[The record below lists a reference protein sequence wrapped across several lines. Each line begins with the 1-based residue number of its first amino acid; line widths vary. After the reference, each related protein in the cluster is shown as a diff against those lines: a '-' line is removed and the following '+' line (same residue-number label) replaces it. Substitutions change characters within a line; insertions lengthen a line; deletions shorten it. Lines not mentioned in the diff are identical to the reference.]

1 MPEPSPATLPPPG
14 LRLAFATYSA
24 QPDGEADDRYLVD
37 ALAREG
43 VTTESRAWNDPAVH
57 WPSYDAVV
65 LRSTWDYFL
74 QPSRFAE
81 WLDARDA
88 DGTRVLNPTSVARWN
103 MDKRYLRE
111 LAAAGVA
118 VVPTHFAEP
127 GVAPDLAA
135 VMDARGW
142 TEVVV
147 KPAIS
152 GGAHETWRAAR
163 ADAAAQQPRVEALA
177 DHSAV
182 LVQPFLR
189 EIATEGEWSLLFFG
203 GEYSHAARKRPRA
216 GEFRVQ
222 KQFGGE
228 YTAGVA
234 PAGAPAAAARVL
246 EAARSLAG
254 TEGAALP
261 YARVDGCMVDGQF
274 LLMELEVIEPA
285 LFFTQH
291 PPAAR
296 RCAAAL
302 LEALARDGRREGE
315 EAFPDPGNR
324 SHDVPFD

>member
-1 MPEPSPATLPPPG
+1 MSAAR
-14 LRLAFATYSA
+14 RLAFATYAA
-24 QPDGEADDRYLVD
+24 QAGGEADDAYLVD
-37 ALAREG
+37 ALAALG
-43 VTTESRAWNDPAVH
+43 VTAESRAWNDPAVR
-57 WPSYDAVV
+57 WGRYDAVV

-74 QPSRFAE
+74 QPARFSA

-88 DGTRVLNPTSVARWN
+88 EGTRVLNPTSVARWN

-111 LAAAGVA
+111 LEAAGVA

-152 GGAHETWRAAR
+152 GGAHQTWRATR
-163 ADAAAQQPRVEALA
+163 AAAAAQQPRVAALA

-182 LVQPFLR
+182 LVQPFVR
-189 EIATEGEWSLLFFG
+189 EIAEEGEWSLLFFG
-203 GEYSHAARKRPRA
+203 GAYSHAARKIPQA

-222 KQFGGE
+222 KQYGGA
-228 YTAGVA
+228 YVAGVA
-234 PAGAPAAAARVL
+234 PPAAREAAARVL

-254 TEGAALP
+254 GGVAALP
-261 YARVDGCMVDGQF
+261 YARVDGCMVGGEF

-285 LFFTQH
+285 LFFAQD
-291 PPAAR
+291 PPAAA
-296 RCAAAL
+296 RCATAL
-302 LEALARDGRREGE
+302 REALAGE
-315 EAFPDPGNR
+315 
-324 SHDVPFD
+324 VK